1 MLFLDE
7 PTSGLDPAATRD
19 VVELIGSLATEHGRT
34 VVVCTHF
41 LGEAGRLAHRM
52 AVLHRGRLQA
62 FGRPDE
68 LAAELWDGLEADVDL
83 GAPIDDRTLALVRDV
98 DGVTAAAPT
107 ADGAHLRVRDRD
119 GARGGGGHARRTRGA
134 RLQRGAAHAHARRRL
149 LRDRG
154 RVHVNWPAIRAVMAK
169 DLTAVRRS
177 KAVVLPMLLVPFLLL
192 VVLPLVIGI
201 AARSQD
207 HFDLS
212 RFLDNIPG
220 DLARPILAL
229 PQREQLIVL
238 VNGYLLAP
246 LFLIVPLMVSAVLA
260 ADAFAGE
267 KERKTLE
274 SLLHLPMAD
283 RDLFVAK
290 LLTAYVPA
298 VLVSW
303 IGFVCFAIVSN
314 AVAWPVMHRIFIP
327 TRLWGVMIFWVAPAV
342 AALGLSV
349 MVRVSARARTSQEAN
364 QLGGAVI
371 LPLIFL
377 AVGQATGLAARRHQD
392 RHRHRR
398 PGVGGGVVVVLEERS
413 ASRAISSRRGCR
425 RATSRR
431 TRTAGSPRRRSGEQQ
446 RQRDRGALPHR
457 RFPSRIGTL
466 LSSSSVNGSR
476 VTGSPACSPS
486 SEAAEPRSTLTAS
499 KPYESTTS
507 PTSPVFNA
515 A

>member
-1 MLFLDE
+1 
-7 PTSGLDPAATRD
+7 
-19 VVELIGSLATEHGRT
+19 
-34 VVVCTHF
+34 
-41 LGEAGRLAHRM
+41 
-52 AVLHRGRLQA
+52 
-62 FGRPDE
+62 
-68 LAAELWDGLEADVDL
+68 
-83 GAPIDDRTLALVRDV
+83 
-98 DGVTAAAPT
+98 
-107 ADGAHLRVRDRD
+107 
-119 GARGGGGHARRTRGA
+119 
-134 RLQRGAAHAHARRRL
+134 
-149 LRDRG
+149 
-154 RVHVNWPAIRAVMAK
+154 VNWPAIRAVMGK

-229 PQREQLIVL
+229 PPREQLIVL

-274 SLLHLPMAD
+274 SLLHLPLAD

-290 LLTAYVPA
+290 LLTAFVPA

-303 IGFVCFAIVSN
+303 IGFVCFAVVSN
-314 AVAWPVMHRIFIP
+314 TVAWPVMHRIFVP
-327 TRLWGVMIFWVAPAV
+327 TKLWGVMIFWVAPAV

-377 AVGQATGLAARRHQD
+377 AVGQSTGLLLVDLQIAVAI
-392 RHRHRR
+392 
-398 PGVGGGVVVVLEERS
+398 GGVVW
-413 ASRAISSRRGCR
+413 AIALLLCS
-425 RATSRR
+425 
-431 TRTAGSPRRRSGEQQ
+431 
-446 RQRDRGALPHR
+446 RGAR
-457 RFPSRIGTL
+457 RFTRDQLATRL
-466 LSSSSVNGSR
+466 
-476 VTGSPACSPS
+476 
-486 SEAAEPRSTLTAS
+486 
-499 KPYESTTS
+499 
-507 PTSPVFNA
+507 
-515 A
+515 